1 MEKFNKMPDFEGMFR
16 AIVKQAPTFAS
27 IEAEKFF
34 KRSFLNQ
41 GFTDRALVKWDERKD
56 DTRPGGAVL
65 TSTGNLRDSI
75 QIAKVSQKQVALI
88 NGAPY
93 AKIHNEGGRI
103 RVVQYIRPHTR
114 NNLFGRGI
122 RAQIQAHS
130 RKVDFTMPKRQFM
143 GHSETLANNF
153 DGWMANE
160 IAKAVKKIK
169 S

>member
-1 MEKFNKMPDFEGMFR
+1 MNKINKTPDWEGMFR
-16 AIVKQAPTFAS
+16 TIAKQAPTFAS
-27 IEAEKFF
+27 VEAQKFF
-34 KRSFLNQ
+34 KRSFTNQ
-41 GFTDRALVKWDERKD
+41 GFTDRALVKWDERKN

-75 QIAKVSQKQVALI
+75 EIAKVSNKQVVLV
-88 NGAPY
+88 NGSPY

-114 NNLFGRGI
+114 NNLFGREI

-153 DGWMANE
+153 DSWMANE
-160 IAKAVKKIK
+160 IAKAVQKIK
-169 S
+169 P